1 MTNTA
6 QVRREAKISRFVAA
20 ETLGTPDRVPTFTVP
35 TFFPTKMTGMT
46 VKDAFYDQEKL
57 LEAYHKY
64 LEVYDPDMYF
74 GPNVA
79 VGVSGAALDILET
92 KQIMWPGNGVD
103 DNASFQLVEGEYMTQ
118 AEYDQFLNDSSDFNL
133 RVYLP
138 RVHNALA
145 GFGKFPPLLS
155 IANGYNS
162 PFIGAFADPKIL
174 QSLKKIVEAAE
185 IQAKWMENYAA
196 FEKEAAE
203 HGHVNLMGGIALAPF
218 DLISDMLRGMKGTMF
233 DMFQEPDK
241 LLAAQDK
248 FLPLAINSAIGMTKA
263 ANNPRVFIP
272 LHRGADGFM
281 SNKQFEKF
289 YWPHLK
295 KIIEA
300 ITDAGC
306 IAYPFFE
313 GTYDERLEYLQELP
327 SGKTVA
333 WFDRSDMVRVK
344 EVLGGKLCIAGGM
357 PITLLQASTVA
368 GVKEYTKDMIDTVGR
383 DGGFIMTPSSV
394 LDEAEP
400 ALVKAWHDAVN
411 EFGVY

>member
-1 MTNTA
+1 MDKTA
-6 QVRREAKISRFVAA
+6 QERREAKLRRVVAA
-20 ETLGTPDRVPTFTVP
+20 ETLGVPDRVPTFTVA
-35 TFFPTKMTGMT
+35 TFFPTKLTGMT
-46 VKDAFYDQEKL
+46 VKDAFYDQERW
-57 LEAYHKY
+57 LEANRKY
-64 LEVYDPDMYF
+64 LEMYDPDMYF
-74 GPNVA
+74 APSTP
-79 VGVSGAALDILET
+79 SGAVHDILET
-92 KQIMWPGNGVD
+92 TQIMWPGNGVD
-103 DNASFQLVEGEYMTQ
+103 DNASFQFVEGEYMTQ
-118 AEYDQFLNDSSDFNL
+118 AEYDHFLNDPSDFNM

-138 RVHNALA
+138 RIYKSLA
-145 GFGKFPPLLS
+145 GFKNFPPLLS

-162 PFIGAFADPKIL
+162 PFLGAFANPEIL
-174 QSLKKIVEAAE
+174 QSLKKLVEAAE
-185 IQAKWMENYAA
+185 IQAKWLANYAA

-203 HGHVNLMGGIALAPF
+203 LGHVNLMGGIALAPF
-218 DLISDMLRGMKGTMF
+218 DLISDMLRGMKGAMF

-248 FLPLAINSAIGMTKA
+248 FLPLAINSAIAMTKA

-295 KIIEA
+295 KLIEA

-313 GTYDERLEYLQELP
+313 GTYDQRLEYLQELP

-333 WFDRSDMVRVK
+333 WFDRSDMARVK

-368 GVKEYTKDMIDTVGR
+368 EVKEYTKKMIETVGQ

-400 ALVKAWHDAVN
+400 ELVKAWHDAVN